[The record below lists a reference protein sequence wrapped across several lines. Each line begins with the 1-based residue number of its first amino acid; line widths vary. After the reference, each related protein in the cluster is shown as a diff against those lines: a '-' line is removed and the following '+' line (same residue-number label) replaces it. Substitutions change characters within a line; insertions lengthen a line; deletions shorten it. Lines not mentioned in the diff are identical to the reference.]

1 MIATGVR
8 ENGEREMLGFALG
21 ASEEEGFWLDFLQ
34 PDAAGIERGAIGDQ
48 RRSSRPE
55 PVCGFADEVPQQY
68 SQSFALIH
76 SQIPR
81 QQPPAPG
88 CAAPAAR
95 KLSARRCAPGW
106 SSKPVRASPKWRRQ
120 TLPG

>member
-1 MIATGVR
+1 MSQALVIATGVR

-68 SQSFALIH
+68 SQSFCAHPQSNPTSATSCSRLCGASRTEAVTLALRNGIV
-76 SQIPR
+76 S
-81 QQPPAPG
+81 
-88 CAAPAAR
+88 
-95 KLSARRCAPGW
+95 
-106 SSKPVRASPKWRRQ
+106 
-120 TLPG
+120 